1 MNIATENILQPPENL
16 PIYRILTG
24 LDDTKF
30 CVRVSEAL
38 KLGYQLYGSPAL
50 TFNGVNV
57 IVAQAIIWNKKDTY
71 EKL

>member
-1 MNIATENILQPPENL
+1 MNVATANILQPPENL

-24 LDDTKF
+24 LDDAKF
-30 CVRVSEAL
+30 CIRVSEAL

-57 IVAQAIIWNKKDTY
+57 IVAQAIIWNKKDTDG
-71 EKL
+71 KL

>member
-1 MNIATENILQPPENL
+1 MNVATANILQPPENL

-24 LDDTKF
+24 LDDAKF
-30 CVRVSEAL
+30 CIRVSEAL

-57 IVAQAIIWNKKDTY
+57 IVAQAIIWNKKETDG
-71 EKL
+71 KL

>member
-1 MNIATENILQPPENL
+1 MQPPENL

-38 KLGYQLYGSPAL
+38 KLGYQLYGSLAL